1 MSTSPLHTDAGSAW
15 RMALLA
21 LGLGLLTA
29 AVFWPPQA
37 VDFLNCDDDV
47 YVSDNPYV
55 LQGLTPGAV
64 RWAFSGVHENYWI
77 PVTWISYLVDVQLHG
92 GTARGF
98 RMTNAAV
105 HGLNAALVFLLLLA
119 GTRRLMPSLL
129 AAALFALHPLRVE
142 SVAWIAERKDVLS
155 TCFALLG
162 LLAYVV
168 PGRRSWKRHLA
179 VGLAMTASLMAK
191 PMWVT
196 FPFVLLLL
204 DGWPLRRP
212 ENWRQLV
219 IEKLPLFGLCAAFI
233 ALTLFTQ
240 GTALHGTDAF
250 PLAGRLAGA
259 IGAYTFYLAKTV
271 WPAAL
276 SVVYHD
282 AIPGPVAAL
291 MAGVLLVLISAA
303 AWSARRRHPWLHAG
317 WGWFVVMLAPVC
329 GLIRVGTVHVA
340 DRFTYAPS
348 IGLALAVAWALAG
361 LVDRW
366 SRVRAP
372 VAALSIALLVA
383 CAVSVRGNLAPWKD
397 SLSLFARA
405 VASSPDSAFAQNNYG
420 AALLDEGRGEEALSH
435 FSRALRLEPY
445 NGQAQINFAHALE
458 KTGRVEESLAILR
471 KMANT
476 DPGNPYVRNN
486 LGAALCDL
494 NRTSEAVEHFEAAMA
509 ARPGFL
515 PPYYNLGLALSRM
528 GRTEEALRVYERI
541 LALLPEDTRAGF
553 LAGRAMLARGDR
565 TEALTLLRRAFIRQ
579 PHRSDVQEALGE
591 ALLVS
596 GRRADAAVRFRE
608 VIASN
613 PDALYALNALAW
625 IHATA
630 PSGDALHDPRRAVEL
645 AAHAVALTGGGE
657 PSVLDTLAAALAA
670 DANMG
675 EALRISRDALR
686 KAESGGHA
694 QLAREIQQRITRYES
709 GRPWVEATSGATIA
723 DDGTADHV

>member
-1 MSTSPLHTDAGSAW
+1 MSASPLQVGVGGTW
-15 RMALLA
+15 RISLLA
-21 LGLGLLTA
+21 LGLFLLTA
-29 AVFWPPQA
+29 AVFRPTPA

-47 YVSDNPYV
+47 YVSENPYV

-64 RWAFSGVHENYWI
+64 RWAFAGIHENYWI
-77 PVTWISYLVDVQLHG
+77 PLTWISYLVDVEMHG

-98 RMTNAAV
+98 RITNAAL
-105 HGLNAALVFLLLLA
+105 HGLNAALVFLLLMTA
-119 GTRRLMPSLL
+119 TRRLVPSLL

-196 FPFVLLLL
+196 FPLVLLVL
-204 DGWPLRRP
+204 DAWPLRRP
-212 ENWRQLV
+212 ESWRALV
-219 IEKLPLFGLCAAFI
+219 LEKLPWFGVSGVFVV
-233 ALTLFTQ
+233 LTLVTQ

-250 PLAGRLAGA
+250 PLAGRFAGA
-259 IGAYTFYLAKTV
+259 IGAYAFYVGKML

-282 AIPGPVAAL
+282 VVPGPVAAFAMGL
-291 MAGVLLVLISAA
+291 AA
-303 AWSARRRHPWLHAG
+303 AALSVAAFRLRHRSPWLAAG
-317 WGWFVVMLAPVC
+317 WTWFVVVLAPVC
-329 GLIRVGTVHVA
+329 GLIRVGTVQVA

-348 IGLALAVAWALAG
+348 IGLSLVAAWALAG
-361 LVDRW
+361 LIGRW
-366 SRVRAP
+366 PRCRVP
-372 VAALSIALLVA
+372 VAALSIAVLVT
-383 CAVSVRGNLAPWKD
+383 CAVSVRQYLAPWRD
-397 SLSLFARA
+397 SLALFARA
-405 VASSPDSAFAQNNYG
+405 VALAPDSAFAQNNCG

-435 FSRALRLEPY
+435 FRRALQLEPY

-471 KMANT
+471 RMLSG
-476 DPGNPYVRNN
+476 DPGNAYVRNN

-494 NRTSEAVEHFEAAMA
+494 NRTAEAVEHFQAAIA

-515 PPYYNLGLALSRM
+515 PPHYNLGLALTRT
-528 GRTEEALRVYERI
+528 GRIGEALRVYERI
-541 LALLPEDTRAGF
+541 LALLPEDPRAGF

-565 TEALTLLRRAFIRQ
+565 DHALTLLRRAFIRQ
-579 PHRSDVQEALGE
+579 PHRADVQEALGE
-591 ALLVS
+591 AMLAL
-596 GRRADAAVRFRE
+596 GRRTEAATLFRAVVAADA
-608 VIASN
+608 N
-613 PDALYALNALAW
+613 ALYSLNALAW

-630 PSGDALHDPRRAVEL
+630 PAGDALHDPRRAVKL
-645 AAHAVALTGGGE
+645 AAHAVELTGGGE

-670 DANMG
+670 DKNLG

-686 KAESGGHA
+686 KAETGGHA
-694 QLAREIQQRITRYES
+694 QLAREIQQRITCYES
-709 GRPWVEATSGATIA
+709 GRPWVDATPGDPAA
-723 DDGTADHV
+723 EDGTIDHV